1 MTTELKV
8 VRSIFTSTC
17 TIGRLYFGD
26 LYTCFTLEDVC
37 REDLP
42 GSWRRDLK
50 VPAATAIPYGRYEVI
65 INFSQRFQKPMP
77 LLLGVPDFEGVR
89 IHPGNTDKDT
99 EGCILV
105 GQNKAA
111 DNLSIL
117 NSKFAFDQLFPALQI
132 ALQRGKVYVTITK
145 ES

>member
-1 MTTELKV
+1 
-8 VRSIFTSTC
+8 
-17 TIGRLYFGD
+17 
-26 LYTCFTLEDVC
+26 
-37 REDLP
+37 
-42 GSWRRDLK
+42 
-50 VPAATAIPYGRYEVI
+50 
-65 INFSQRFQKPMP
+65 MP

>member
-1 MTTELKV
+1 MTELKI
-8 VRSIFTSTC
+8 VRSLFSDRC
-17 TIGRLYFGD
+17 TIGRFYFDGNP
-26 LYTCFTLEDVC
+26 TCFTLEDTC
-37 REDLP
+37 REATP
-42 GSWRRDLK
+42 GSWNPALK
-50 VPAATAIPYGRYEVI
+50 IQDQTAIPYGRYEVVI
-65 INFSQRFQKPMP
+65 DWSPRFKKPMP
-77 LLLGVPDFEGVR
+77 HLLNVPDFEGVR